1 MCICFHLHAW
11 SGCSVDI
18 QTKKGPPPHPTLSFF
33 FFFFFFAAVIFYSE
47 GRRYVDFLITN
58 EEQKSKLAP
67 DVEEL
72 AEASAL
78 LVCINSVS

>member
-1 MCICFHLHAW
+1 MLDLVVLSIYK
-11 SGCSVDI
+11 
-18 QTKKGPPPHPTLSFF
+18 QKKDPPPPPPTFF

-72 AEASAL
+72 AEFSAL
-78 LVCINSVS
+78 LVCINSVSYPGNC

>member
-1 MCICFHLHAW
+1 MLDLAVLSIYKP
-11 SGCSVDI
+11 
-18 QTKKGPPPHPTLSFF
+18 KKAPPTPPHPLFFFF